1 MTTKITSSVLANTTV
16 TSGTYGGSTQ
26 HSVVTVDA
34 QGRITYAANATPS
47 IANTQI
53 TGTITSTQIASI
65 TSTQVTTALGFTPYN
80 ATNPN
85 GYQTSSG
92 SVASATNATTAT
104 TATTANTL
112 NTGNSYQVAALG
124 VNTAAPGTG
133 AIRATGDITGF
144 YSSDEKFKENIQPI
158 TNAIEIASTIGGKT
172 FDWTDE
178 YINTH
183 GGEDGYFVQKSDFG
197 VIAQDVQKVFP
208 LAVRTREDGSLAVD
222 YAKLSALAFAAIAD
236 LQKQI
241 DELKGR

>member
-1 MTTKITSSVLANTTV
+1 MTTRITSGILANTAV
-16 TSGTYGGSTQ
+16 TPGVYGSTTQ
-26 HSVVTVDA
+26 NTVITVDQ
-34 QGRITYAANATPS
+34 QGRIILAANAVPS

-53 TGTITSTQIASI
+53 TGTITGAQLGTGAA
-65 TSTQVTTALGFTPYN
+65 VTNLGFTPYN
-80 ATNPN
+80 STNPN
-85 GYQTSSG
+85 SYITASTNSS
-92 SVASATNATTAT
+92 
-104 TATTANTL
+104 TL
-112 NTGNSYQVAALG
+112 VLALG

-158 TNAIEIASTIGGKT
+158 TNAVDAVVAINGKT

-241 DELKGR
+241 NELKGQ